1 MRILLPVCLAL
12 SCSLTWADRSDVI
25 ALRHKIP
32 EDLLQPLRQ
41 TFPEAGI
48 QAFNGQ
54 LIVRAPDNA
63 TFQRIVDLVAKLD
76 SATRTLRITVEQ
88 RENRGAAETRIDTQA
103 RIVASNRGADGQV
116 VISGDAQERRSTG
129 SMRQVL
135 NTQDGS
141 PATIQLGSQRF
152 IPRLSFIY
160 RPDYRMAVFGGEWQV
175 AGTGLYVEPHL
186 IGDQVQ
192 LRLAPETRQFSSSGT
207 LQARSLYSQVQG
219 RLGEWLPVG
228 EMTQQLSADARGA
241 FSGTDTQ
248 RLQTWTVWVRVDAAG
263 N

>member
-1 MRILLPVCLAL
+1 MNRLLCLAL

-54 LIVRAPDNA
+54 LIVRAPDDA
-63 TFQRIVDLVAKLD
+63 TFQRIVGLVAKLD
-76 SATRTLRITVEQ
+76 STTRSLRITVEQ
-88 RENRGAAETRIDTQA
+88 RENRVGAETRIDTQA
-103 RIVASNRGADGQV
+103 RIVASNRGADGQA
-116 VISGDAQERRSTG
+116 VISGDTQERRSAG

-135 NTQDGS
+135 NTLDGS
-141 PATIQLGSQRF
+141 PATLQVGSQRF

-160 RPDYRMAVFGGEWQV
+160 RPDYRIAVFGGEWQTV
-175 AGTGLYVEPHL
+175 GAGLYVEPRL

-192 LRLAPETRQFSSSGT
+192 LRLAPEASHFSSSGT
-207 LQARSLYSQVQG
+207 IQTRGVYSQVQG

-228 EMTQQLSADARGA
+228 EMTRQFSSAARGVL
-241 FSGTDTQ
+241 SGSDSQ
-248 RLQTWTVWVRVDAAG
+248 HMQTWTVWVRVDAAG